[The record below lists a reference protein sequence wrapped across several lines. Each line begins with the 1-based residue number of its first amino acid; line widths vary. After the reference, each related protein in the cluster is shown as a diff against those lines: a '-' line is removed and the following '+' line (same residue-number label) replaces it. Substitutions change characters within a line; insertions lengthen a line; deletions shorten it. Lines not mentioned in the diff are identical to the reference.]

1 MKFLSYFIKKLIK
14 RHYAM
19 RNANVFFFTWMIEKY
34 VKVRWN
40 EVKEIDMVINV
51 ARIKNTV

>member
-1 MKFLSYFIKKLIK
+1 MQ
-14 RHYAM
+14 M
-19 RNANVFFFTWMIEKY
+19 CFFFIWMIEKH

-51 ARIKNTV
+51 

>member
-1 MKFLSYFIKKLIK
+1 MQMCFFI
-14 RHYAM
+14 
-19 RNANVFFFTWMIEKY
+19 WMTEKH

-51 ARIKNTV
+51 ERIKNTV